1 MRLTSLTLH
10 GFKSFGDRTTVEFS
24 KGVTAIIGPNGSG
37 KSNLIEALRW
47 ATGGGRASEYRADS
61 KTDLIFHGTAGK
73 RGVNYAEVALE
84 LLNDNHTYR
93 VSRSLFRDGTGKL
106 KLDGKNARF
115 LDVDDAL
122 SGTGLGRSSL
132 AIIGQ
137 GEVGQVLM
145 ASPEKLLEYVA
156 EAAGVAKLS
165 SRREQAISRL
175 ETATLNLER
184 LEDVWQALE
193 RQVAHLREEA
203 AQATQH
209 NELSAEALRLRYTL
223 AFGRVESLQKE
234 IEGLEVERVE
244 VSDVLQE
251 GRELLAEAQRTWQA
265 ARGLSTRLEAA
276 YREVATLAETRRGDV
291 RVASERVTGLGE
303 RLSALQRERATV
315 TQERDRLAQAD
326 APQPPDIAVETLR
339 EAAAHVAEAQST
351 ASQTAQSAEAELT
364 ELGREVEAMRRR
376 QVQEA
381 QAAATY
387 QLNLT
392 NLQAQ
397 REALAGRLGGLE
409 VSDNLP
415 SDQLAELSAQVE
427 QANERATQLGEEVAT
442 LQQQYAQASAEAA
455 ALRRAAE
462 RSRAAFEARRGYA
475 QGPKHALTSGIAGV
489 YGSVADLLKV
499 DEAYRTAL
507 SSALGR
513 RAEYIVVDTAQTAQA
528 VLKHVKRKGGW
539 VTALPLDL
547 VKGRRP
553 NLSTAF
559 QNATGVVGLAA
570 ELVEVA
576 SEFEGVVNQL
586 LGNTILVAT
595 LEDGVALAK
604 RHSSRPRLIS
614 LTGDVVESYGAMSGG
629 QNRGAASVIGA
640 AGDLE
645 EAEAAAEE
653 ARKLSEKVLRDLT
666 AKQEETRAAKA
677 DTQTLTAE
685 LNTLQ
690 GKVAR
695 QREARAINE
704 SLRGE
709 VTAQLAEVERRLKG
723 LEPPPQTLDAAQV
736 TDAEARLTSLNVRVQ
751 ELRSVAAATSER
763 YREAGQALVRA
774 EERWQG
780 FLEGEAR
787 YAREQQHLKVLT
799 DKNTDLAALEVGVAQ
814 QLSEAETAL
823 QAAKDAVPQ
832 DVEEKKAAWQQ
843 ALRDSE
849 TAEASLAPLS
859 EAQAERAERLEKINL
874 TLARREAAL
883 ESAEEE
889 FAEFPEGLA
898 VLELSSRACRDRLN
912 TVTSELEALG
922 PVNHRAAVDLEQEET
937 RLNELAAQID
947 EATKAVSELG
957 AALTRIDRETTSR
970 LNAAIDE
977 LRIHFKRFVVDLFG
991 ANAEAD
997 VSVLSEEGRPQGL
1010 NILLQPPGKRT
1021 RSLNLLSVGERTMGA
1036 LAFLFSLM
1044 RGGDVGGLP
1053 LAVLDEVDAPLD
1065 EANIRRYCAFVDQLA
1080 KQGTQFV
1087 LITHQKATFDIAD
1100 VLWGVTSER
1109 GTSRLFSVAKAEHA
1123 VVG

>member
-84 LLNDNHTYR
+84 LLNGNHTTR

-115 LDVDDAL
+115 LDIDDAL
-122 SGTGLGRSSL
+122 AGTGLGRSSL

-165 SRREQAISRL
+165 SRREQAMSRL
-175 ETATLNLER
+175 ETATFNLER

-193 RQVAHLREEA
+193 RQVTQLREEA
-203 AQATQH
+203 AQATRY

-223 AFGRVESLQKE
+223 AFGRVESLQTE
-234 IEGLEVERVE
+234 LAGLELEKLE
-244 VSDVLQE
+244 VSDALSE

-265 ARGLSTRLEAA
+265 ARARATGLEGA

-291 RVASERVTGLGE
+291 RVASERVTGLRE
-303 RLSALQRERATV
+303 RLNALGRERAGV
-315 TQERDRLAQAD
+315 TQERDRLAQQE
-326 APQPPDIAVETLR
+326 APQPPDVAVETLR
-339 EAAAHVAEAQST
+339 EAAARAST
-351 ASQTAQSAEAELT
+351 GQDELRLSLETAEAELA
-364 ELGREVEAMRRR
+364 EVQREAEALRRR
-376 QVQEA
+376 QAQEE
-381 QAAATY
+381 QAAANY
-387 QLNLT
+387 HLNVA
-392 NLQAQ
+392 NLQEQ
-397 REALAGRLGGLE
+397 RDALSSRLSGLE
-409 VSDNLP
+409 VSNDLP
-415 SDQLAELSAQVE
+415 SDRLSELNVQVKK
-427 QANERATQLGEEVAT
+427 AAERASEVSEEVAA
-442 LQQQYAQASAEAA
+442 LQQQHAQASAEAA
-455 ALRRAAE
+455 ALTRAAE

-475 QGPKHALTSGIAGV
+475 LGPKHALTSGIAGV

-499 DEAYRTAL
+499 DETYRTAL

-513 RAEYIVVDTAQTAQA
+513 RAEHIVVDTAQTAQA
-528 VLKHVKRKGGW
+528 VLQHVKQKGGW

-553 NLSTAF
+553 SLSPAF
-559 QNATGVVGLAA
+559 QNAAGVVGLAA
-570 ELVEVA
+570 DLVEVA
-576 SEFEGVVNQL
+576 PEFEGVVNQL
-586 LGNTILVAT
+586 LGNTTLVET

-614 LTGDVVESYGAMSGG
+614 LTGDVVESYGALSGG
-629 QNRGAASVIGA
+629 QNRGTASVIGA

-645 EAEAAAEE
+645 EAEAAAAAALE
-653 ARKLSEKVLRDLT
+653 LSENVLRDLT
-666 AKQEETRAAKA
+666 AKQAEARAAKVN
-677 DTQTLTAE
+677 TQTLTAE
-685 LNTLQ
+685 LSALQ
-690 GKVAR
+690 AEVNR
-695 QREARAINE
+695 QKEARAVAE
-704 SLRGE
+704 GLRGE
-709 VTAQLAEVERRLKG
+709 VTAQLAEVERRLEG
-723 LEPPPQTLDAAQV
+723 LEPPPRTLEKKDV
-736 TDAEARLTSLNVRVQ
+736 TDAEAQLAALSTKVQ
-751 ELRSVAAATSER
+751 GLRALATAASER

-780 FLEGEAR
+780 FVEDEAR
-787 YAREQQHLKVLT
+787 HNRERQHLQVLS
-799 DKNTDLAALEVGVAQ
+799 DKSADLAALEKGVAQ
-814 QLSEAETAL
+814 QLAEAEAAL
-823 QAAKDAVPQ
+823 QSAKDAVPQ
-832 DVEEKKAAWQQ
+832 DVEEKKVAWQG
-843 ALRDSE
+843 ALKDSE

-859 EAQAERAERLEKINL
+859 EVQADRAERLEKLNL

-883 ESAEEE
+883 ESAQEEL
-889 FAEFPEGLA
+889 AQFPDGLA
-898 VLELSSRACRDRLN
+898 VLELSARACRDRLN
-912 TVTSELEALG
+912 TVSSELEALG
-922 PVNHRAAVDLEQEET
+922 PVNHRAAVELEKEQA
-937 RLNELAAQID
+937 RLDELAAQIE
-947 EATKAVSELG
+947 EATQAVQELG

-970 LNAAIDE
+970 LNAAINE

-991 ANAEAD
+991 REAEAD

-1109 GTSRLFSVAKAEHA
+1109 GASRLFSVARAEHA